1 MPFRCPAKAL
11 DTRDVCGFP
20 VLPRHIH
27 YKLQVWK
34 KPGWPLGS
42 EPQGTC
48 VQLETGSFRKVWFLP
63 EGAFKDGKVEAHV
76 LDDDFKVL
84 ERLLQ

>member
-20 VLPRHIH
+20 GLLRHIH
-27 YKLQVWK
+27 YTLQVWK

-42 EPQGTC
+42 EPQGIF
-48 VQLETGSFRKVWFLP
+48 VQLETGSSKKVLFLP
-63 EGAFKDGKVEAHV
+63 EGALKDGKVEAHV

-84 ERLLQ
+84 ERLLR